1 MLEGGLDI
9 AEIGVCIVGVLLHVG
24 LLVVFD
30 EDATRRERTLP
41 VLFIFTFHYTTSLIQ
56 PTTSNN
62 YRKSLLP
69 GVRDLSGVH

>member
-9 AEIGVCIVGVLLHVG
+9 AEIGVCIVGVLLHVW

-41 VLFIFTFHYTTSLIQ
+41 VPFIIFTFHYTTSFIQ

-62 YRKSLLP
+62 YRKSL
-69 GVRDLSGVH
+69 